1 MQDNMGSRI
10 HQLRLEKGLS
20 LSELADKADVA
31 KSYLSNVERNIQSN
45 PSIQFIEKIADALQ
59 VSIHALLYG
68 DMNESDDSSLDGEW
82 LKLVHEAMS
91 SGISKREFKEFLDY
105 QKWRLDQKE
114 S

>member
-1 MQDNMGSRI
+1 MSDTLGSRI
-10 HQLRLEKGLS
+10 HKLRLEKGYS

-59 VSIHALLYG
+59 VSIHTVLYG
-68 DMNESDDSSLDGEW
+68 APVEAEEPALDGEW
-82 LKLVHEAMS
+82 FRLVQEAMA

-105 QKWRLDQKE
+105 QKWRMEQKDH
-114 S
+114 

>member
-1 MQDNMGSRI
+1 VSQNMGQRI
-10 HQLRLEKGLS
+10 QQLRLDKGLS
-20 LSELADKADVA
+20 LSELADRAGVA

-68 DMNESDDSSLDGEW
+68 EPTDTEETPLDSEW
-82 LKLVHEAMS
+82 FRLVQDAMA

-105 QKWRLDQKE
+105 QKWRLDQKD
-114 S
+114 

>member
-1 MQDNMGSRI
+1 MSDTMGGRI
-10 HQLRLEKGLS
+10 HKLRLEKGYS

-68 DMNESDDSSLDGEW
+68 GLAETEEQALDGEW
-82 LKLVHEAMS
+82 FRLVQEAMA

-105 QKWRLDQKE
+105 QKWRMEQKDN
-114 S
+114 

>member
-1 MQDNMGSRI
+1 MGQRI
-10 HQLRLEKGLS
+10 QQLRLDKGFS
-20 LSELADKADVA
+20 LSELADRADVA

-68 DMNESDDSSLDGEW
+68 VPNDAEESHLDSEW
-82 LKLVHEAMS
+82 FRLVQEAMD

-105 QKWRLDQKE
+105 QKWKLDQKD
-114 S
+114 

>member
-1 MQDNMGSRI
+1 MPENMGQRI
-10 HQLRLEKGLS
+10 QQFRKEKGIS

-59 VSIHALLYG
+59 VSVHALLYDKSI
-68 DMNESDDSSLDGEW
+68 DMEEAPLDSEW
-82 LKLVHEAMS
+82 FGLVQEAME

-105 QKWRLDQKE
+105 QKWRLDQKD
-114 S
+114 